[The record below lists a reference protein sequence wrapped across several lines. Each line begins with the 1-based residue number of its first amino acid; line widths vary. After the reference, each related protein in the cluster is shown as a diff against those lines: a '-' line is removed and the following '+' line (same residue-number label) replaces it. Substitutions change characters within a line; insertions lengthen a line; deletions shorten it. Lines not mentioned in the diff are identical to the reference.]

1 MSYNILQS
9 YRCLLKPT
17 GGCSATA
24 AVVNIATKEGRG
36 EPLPRLGSLATLV
49 FGICVPGMSNSL
61 ESYYRL
67 SRREGGC
74 VSPDSNPIVSGF
86 VIPNPIYLHDR
97 TWARRKRTHSKQEG
111 REGGQKDSYDE
122 PEPPIPI
129 NKAKYTFISL
139 EYRSTGK
146 DIFVREWRSKKSVL
160 VGDFSLSLSVSES
173 LCSGYSSYKEK
184 GYEI

>member
-49 FGICVPGMSNSL
+49 FGICVPGMPNSL

-67 SRREGGC
+67 SHREGGC

-97 TWARRKRTHSKQEG
+97 AWARRKRTHSKQEG
-111 REGGQKDSYDE
+111 REGGSGNQKDSYDE

-129 NKAKYTFISL
+129 NKAK
-139 EYRSTGK
+139 
-146 DIFVREWRSKKSVL
+146 
-160 VGDFSLSLSVSES
+160 
-173 LCSGYSSYKEK
+173 
-184 GYEI
+184 